1 MYCLKWAYLLKKLL
15 LGYNAMDEL
24 KEAARK
30 ENLDLAILLPLPD
43 EEVLFVCM

>member
-15 LGYNAMDEL
+15 LGYNPMDEL

-43 EEVLFVCM
+43 EEVLSVYM